1 MSTEPT
7 GRLSVFEFDFTMSDL
22 NFIPSSNPTIY
33 QTRDL
38 LSKHLPEFKHS
49 ELLVKSSWH
58 KIAGMLENINC
69 DPTAPFEDRVL
80 ASVLKN
86 KIGTLDHRPYIEL
99 NQEFM
104 KLSEQVINALT
115 LWASEQHAV
124 YTINEWNLDIVE
136 YYLNSLSLFNQY
148 HWVVEI
154 YPDKVIMPNGDKL
167 LAYQPSPAQDKLLQ
181 ILCDDRYD
189 EYFTDMAPLI
199 EEIKTIPESHLE
211 SLTGITKIFNDYHDF
226 IDDLLTYLQ
235 ALKKLTSY
243 PLEDLEKIKHTIS
256 VLAEDWGQT
265 VEELLASSAILL
277 HTQPVH

>member
-1 MSTEPT
+1 
-7 GRLSVFEFDFTMSDL
+7 
-22 NFIPSSNPTIY
+22 
-33 QTRDL
+33 
-38 LSKHLPEFKHS
+38 
-49 ELLVKSSWH
+49 
-58 KIAGMLENINC
+58 MLENINSN
-69 DPTAPFEDRVL
+69 PKNTFKDRIL
-80 ASVLKN
+80 ASVLKT
-86 KIGTLDHRPYIEL
+86 KIESLDNRPFIEL
-99 NQEFM
+99 NQEFT
-104 KLSEQVINALT
+104 KLSDQVINALT
-115 LWASEQHAV
+115 LWASTQHAV
-124 YTINEWNLDIVE
+124 YTVDEWNLDIVE

-167 LAYQPSPAQDKLLQ
+167 LAYQPTPAQDKLLQ
-181 ILCDDRYD
+181 ILCEDRYD

-211 SLTGITKIFNDYHDF
+211 LLTGITKIFNDYHDF
-226 IDDLLTYLQ
+226 IGDLLTYLQ

-256 VLAEDWGQT
+256 VLVEDWGQT